1 MGRKKEYS
9 DEEILG
15 ALRAFYEKHGR
26 APYKREQRGMQCGVP
41 SSSTLAQRFGSAPRA
56 FRLAGVPTNSPG
68 SWNNAPRIEL
78 PPIDPVK
85 AEALTREKQAWW
97 SRTERS
103 DVPPKHGLLTWTH
116 PYARRAG

>member
-1 MGRKKEYS
+1 MGRKKEYT

-41 SSSTLAQRFGSAPRA
+41 SSATLVQRFGTTAKALRK
-56 FRLAGVPTNSPG
+56 AGVPPNTPG
-68 SWNNAPRIEL
+68 SWSVPVVVL

>member
-1 MGRKKEYS
+1 
-9 DEEILG
+9 
-15 ALRAFYEKHGR
+15 
-26 APYKREQRGMQCGVP
+26 VP
-41 SSSTLAQRFGSAPRA
+41 
-56 FRLAGVPTNSPG
+56 VVV
-68 SWNNAPRIEL
+68 L